1 MTADPTG
8 HANPPDQPATPE
20 RRRFR
25 FSPRQSE
32 RRLNRRYTRLVAW
45 AKVVL
50 PTAALGLIA
59 LVILWPTLRD
69 EIAPLDVEV
78 QRGEDGAVQMTNPR
92 YFGTTSNDLPF
103 SVSGVSAVQSD
114 AEDGV
119 VVLEAPEGEITM
131 EDGMWY
137 ALNADTGRFDREEG
151 FLELRGDVNLFRD
164 DGFEMFTEAA
174 NINLETNEAWG
185 DRPVRAQGPTANLT
199 AEGFRITDGGDRVIF
214 TGEST
219 LVLRPSAEYGDE

>member
-1 MTADPTG
+1 MTADPTDDG
-8 HANPPDQPATPE
+8 APPDRPATPE
-20 RRRFR
+20 KRRFR
-25 FSPRQSE
+25 FSPQQSE

-45 AKVVL
+45 AKIIL

-69 EIAPLDVEV
+69 EIAPLAVEV
-78 QRGEDGAVQMTNPR
+78 QRSEDGTVQMTNPR

-103 SVSGVSAVQSD
+103 SVTGISAVQSG

-119 VVLEAPEGEITM
+119 VVLEKPQGEITM

-137 ALNADTGRFDREEG
+137 AVDAETGRLDREDG

-164 DGFEMFTEAA
+164 DGFEMSTEAA
-174 NINLETNEAWG
+174 NIDLETNEAWG
-185 DRPVRAQGPTANLT
+185 DVPVRVQGPTANLT